1 MLFSEP
7 QRSRR
12 SALRGCETIVAAALL
27 FMVGAPRRADAQG
40 QVAIQESR
48 AEAPKTL
55 KAAAP
60 IDLTGYW
67 VSIVS
72 EDWRWRMIT
81 PDKGDFASVPLNAE
95 GRKVGDNWDPAKD
108 EAAGNQCKAY
118 GVAAIMRVPTRVHVT
133 WQDDNT
139 LKIETDAGQQTRLL
153 HFGPPL
159 VKGAGTW
166 QGISTAVWE
175 APGGRGGGAGAE
187 VAEGGQGGGGRGPA
201 GPRGGQLKVATTKMK
216 AGYLRKNGAPY
227 SDKAVVTEYFTKTKE
242 DNGDEWLVVTT
253 IVDDATYLTQP
264 FITSSHFR
272 KEPDN
277 SKWSPTPCSAR

>member
-1 MLFSEP
+1 
-7 QRSRR
+7 
-12 SALRGCETIVAAALL
+12 
-27 FMVGAPRRADAQG
+27 
-40 QVAIQESR
+40 
-48 AEAPKTL
+48 
-55 KAAAP
+55 
-60 IDLTGYW
+60 
-67 VSIVS
+67 
-72 EDWRWRMIT
+72 
-81 PDKGDFASVPLNAE
+81 
-95 GRKVGDNWDPAKD
+95 
-108 EAAGNQCKAY
+108 
-118 GVAAIMRVPTRVHVT
+118 
-133 WQDDNT
+133 
-139 LKIETDAGQQTRLL
+139 
-153 HFGPPL
+153 
-159 VKGAGTW
+159 
-166 QGISTAVWE
+166 
-175 APGGRGGGAGAE
+175 